1 MFIQKPCYHTIPLAR
16 PVELAQWYKNRTHY
30 PKFEGLNTATTG
42 PERTKIDKN
51 VISTH
56 TFLPEKKDELAV
68 PIV

>member
-1 MFIQKPCYHTIPLAR
+1 MMPYHTIGKASR
-16 PVELAQWYKNRTHY
+16 SGSVVEKNRTHY
-30 PKFEGLNTATTG
+30 PKFEDLNTATTG
-42 PERTKIDKN
+42 PERRKIDKN